1 MALVAADG
9 KIHAIGGR
17 ITSPAEPVA
26 LHDVYDPAT
35 KTWSAGPPLPTARSG
50 VSGTFYKGLIMVL
63 GGEFPPQDRTFN
75 ENEGFDVKANM
86 WRTLAPMPAGR
97 HATAATTD
105 GRNVYL
111 AGGSLKPGSG
121 QVTDQLIVFNSP

>member
-1 MALVAADG
+1 MAVVAADG

-35 KTWSAGPPLPTARSG
+35 NTWSAGEPLPTARSG
-50 VSGTFYKGLIMVL
+50 VSGTFYKGLIMGL

-75 ENEGFDVKANM
+75 ENEGFDVKTHM
-86 WRTLAPMPAGR
+86 CHTLPPLPDGR
-97 HATAATTD
+97 HASAASSA
-105 GRNVYL
+105 GSHLYL
-111 AGGSLKPGSG
+111 THVSLHP
-121 QVTDQLIVFNSP
+121 

>member
-1 MALVAADG
+1 MSGRGDEMIDLV
-9 KIHAIGGR
+9 
-17 ITSPAEPVA
+17 
-26 LHDVYDPAT
+26 
-35 KTWSAGPPLPTARSG
+35 KTN
-50 VSGTFYKGLIMVL
+50 I
-63 GGEFPPQDRTFN
+63 
-75 ENEGFDVKANM
+75 

-121 QVTDQLIVFNSP
+121 QVTDQLIVFNLP